1 MANSWD
7 FYNDTTQTIDT
18 VQDAN
23 HLSIDSMT
31 MGYSVAGINR
41 YLEAVKTAV
50 LTDVCNMLEDDFEGV
65 QNIKRAF
72 DKGWIGTAREKFD
85 LKFQK
90 ARADIKAEIE
100 KEYNDFEYRINELRD
115 NFIKQDNEMMD

>member
-1 MANSWD
+1 MANSFD
-7 FYNDTTQTIDT
+7 FYNDTRADE
-18 VQDAN
+18 
-23 HLSIDSMT
+23 LSINTMT
-31 MGYSVAGINR
+31 MGYSSAGIDR
-41 YLEAVKTAV
+41 YLEAVKTGI

-65 QNIKRAF
+65 RNIKYAF
-72 DKGWIGTAREKFD
+72 DKGWVGTAREKFD